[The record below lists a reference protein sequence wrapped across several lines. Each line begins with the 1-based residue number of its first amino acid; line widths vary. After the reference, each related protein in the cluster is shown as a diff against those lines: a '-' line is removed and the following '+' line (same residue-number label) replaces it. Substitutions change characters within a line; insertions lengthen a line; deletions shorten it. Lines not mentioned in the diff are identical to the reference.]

1 MRNAFENNAPL
12 LIIILLLVATALV
25 IPAWTQSR
33 SLSRL
38 LNPKPDRF
46 GLTLRKQLTL
56 TPDRARAL
64 VQQGC
69 DLNLDAL
76 ETISPDVATEL
87 AANVGSL
94 SFSGLTTLSLEATE
108 ALAKHQ
114 GSLSL
119 GRRIHRTLDDD
130 SPCDFLASLTEAQM
144 AALASH
150 KGDLWLRGLTQLKEP
165 QAEALAQHKGSLSLG
180 NLTELSD
187 EAAKA
192 LAQHNGN
199 LFLNDLTTL
208 SDDAAKALAQHK
220 GRLFLP
226 YLTTLSDE
234 AAQALRANPSIFLPQ
249 KFRKYCSAERETR
262 AANRGR
268 WADKTPVPLW
278 GWRAREKDRKR
289 VPAGRY
295 RDSFVIYHVVVVT
308 RDERR
313 R

>member
-1 MRNAFENNAPL
+1 MPVVFLLVGLSQLFPLRDAFEKNPTR
-12 LIIILLLVATALV
+12 LIINLLLVAIVIALF
-25 IPAWTQSR
+25 IDNWTQSR
-33 SLSRL
+33 WLSRL
-38 LNPKPDRF
+38 LSPKPDRF
-46 GLTLRKQLTL
+46 GLTLGERLTL

-130 SPCDFLASLTEAQM
+130 SPGDFLASLTEAQM

-165 QAEALAQHKGSLSLG
+165 QAKALAQHKGSLSLS

-199 LFLNDLTTL
+199 LFLDDVTTL
-208 SDDAAKALAQHK
+208 SDDAAKALARHK
-220 GRLFLP
+220 GSLLLTC
-226 YLTTLSDE
+226 LTTLSDE
-234 AAQALRANPSIFLPQ
+234 AAQALRANPRIFLPQ
-249 KFRKYCSAERETR
+249 KFRK
-262 AANRGR
+262 
-268 WADKTPVPLW
+268 
-278 GWRAREKDRKR
+278 
-289 VPAGRY
+289 
-295 RDSFVIYHVVVVT
+295 
-308 RDERR
+308 
-313 R
+313 